1 MTKSLGKFW
10 LIAGG
15 VAALQTALLGW
26 IVWDRVDLLAN
37 GREITM
43 KVIPVDPRDLFRGDY
58 VILGYE
64 LSPLKHDT
72 KTDGPLPNR
81 LYKGR
86 AIYVTIARDAENA
99 WKPVGFGMAYP
110 ETVAP
115 EQAVLKGRIENVHG
129 GRASGK
135 YRIRVRYGIESYF
148 VPEGTGVPIEKLV
161 REKKVEALVA
171 VGSDGEV
178 ALKALLSDGERIS
191 EQPLL

>member
-1 MTKSLGKFW
+1 MIKSLGKFW
-10 LIAGG
+10 IIAGG
-15 VAALQTALLGW
+15 VAVLQTALLGW

-43 KVIPVDPRDLFRGDY
+43 KVVPVDPRDLFRGDY

-64 LSPLKHDT
+64 LSPINHDT
-72 KTDGPLPNR
+72 KTDGPLPGR

-86 AIYVTIARDAENA
+86 AIYVTIAPDADNA
-99 WKPVGFGMAYP
+99 WKPVRFDTAYP

-115 EQAVLKGRIENVHG
+115 EQAVLKGRVEHIYG

-171 VGSDGEV
+171 VGSDGDV